1 MGMEDVVS
9 VCKGSSVVK
18 YVGGIDIVIMVFSAK
33 MVKNTYD
40 KYIIHCGKLKILAM
54 N

>member
-18 YVGGIDIVIMVFSAK
+18 YVGGIDIMIMVFSVK
-33 MVKNTYD
+33 MFGE
-40 KYIIHCGKLKILAM
+40 KYI
-54 N
+54 